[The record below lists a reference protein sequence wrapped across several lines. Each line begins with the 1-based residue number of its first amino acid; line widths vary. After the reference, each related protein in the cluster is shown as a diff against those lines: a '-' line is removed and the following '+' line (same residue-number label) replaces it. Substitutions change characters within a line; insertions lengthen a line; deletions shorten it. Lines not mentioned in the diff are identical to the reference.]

1 MTQFIDILSPNVVK
15 AKHVDTIPEK
25 LHGRYLLLVNLLHL
39 TSPTLYQAPSYDDYT
54 GSGSYE
60 PLDSSI
66 PAIYVDITD
75 KFVNSQDFL
84 AELMLKA
91 YHEGPKVYLD
101 GTKNFILGKDYYIN
115 ESLYIYLMN
124 HSVNNISID
133 NVLPDYYTE
142 DFNIDTK
149 NWEDISN
156 DPYKYYVK
164 LDYYKLKND
173 ILNWRFTED
182 ELNNFYS
189 TFMGIIKDYTLITEE
204 TKATGNNPIYAK
216 VIDYYRNFKTDNAA
230 TSIALILN
238 SLYGTSS
245 DNTVKCGCNSDLS
258 EATYN
263 TSTCAELYAN
273 AMETYLKQMLSDH
286 QFYTDWFMIDTENN
300 VDGVIPNE
308 ILIGLLVELIKE
320 FLELEHSLIFK
331 THTNNNC
338 ECPVVDYDEDDCNHK
353 ILEQYLKVLGYAV
366 TNTID
371 ANVNKIKV
379 YGGQFAELLPYLIF

>member
-1 MTQFIDILSPNVVK
+1 MLKNSVSRLEKFAACAYAHFLKYGLTLEERDKYSFESVDMGNVFHAVLENFSEKIAEEGYTWLDFPKEVGERLVSDCLESYAVEYGETVLYSSKRNEYMITRMRRILNRTVQTLQYQLSQGVFTPENFEMSFQMVSDLDSVNIALSDEEKMHLIGRIDR
-15 AKHVDTIPEK
+15 VDTYKKEDK
-25 LHGRYLLLVNLLHL
+25 
-39 TSPTLYQAPSYDDYT
+39 
-54 GSGSYE
+54 
-60 PLDSSI
+60 
-66 PAIYVDITD
+66 IYV
-75 KFVNSQDFL
+75 
-84 AELMLKA
+84 
-91 YHEGPKVYLD
+91 
-101 GTKNFILGKDYYIN
+101 
-115 ESLYIYLMN
+115 
-124 HSVNNISID
+124 
-133 NVLPDYYTE
+133 
-142 DFNIDTK
+142 
-149 NWEDISN
+149 
-156 DPYKYYVK
+156 
-164 LDYYKLKND
+164 
-173 ILNWRFTED
+173 
-182 ELNNFYS
+182 
-189 TFMGIIKDYTLITEE
+189 
-204 TKATGNNPIYAK
+204 K

-245 DNTVKCGCNSDLS
+245 DSTVKCGCNSDLS

-263 TSTCAELYAN
+263 TSTCSELYAS

-320 FLELEHSLIFK
+320 FLKLEHSLIFK